1 MAVRKPTAQETENQI
16 PALAREATRSA
27 YRRALNSGGSVL
39 ISKNGEIRRINPD
52 GTSSVVKK
60 LAPRTKM
67 RKGTII
73 KIK

>member
-1 MAVRKPTAQETENQI
+1 MANRKLTAQETENQI
-16 PALAREATRSA
+16 PALARIATRSA
-27 YRRALNSGGSVL
+27 YLRALSSGSVL
-39 ISKNGEIRRINPD
+39 ILKNREIRRIDPD

>member
-1 MAVRKPTAQETENQI
+1 MAERKPTVQETENQI
-16 PALAREATRSA
+16 PALARSATRSA
-27 YRRALNSGGSVL
+27 YRRALSSGSVL
-39 ISKNGEIRRINPD
+39 IFKNGEIRRINPD
-52 GTSSVVKK
+52 GTSIVVKK